1 MASVNPLYLDPEQQD
16 LLLAALASNSSSL
29 FLPEGTH
36 QQLGQYQTLDGINNY
51 ENSKNSQNQQSG
63 TVGTSKSHE
72 MDTTRSD
79 SVVGFQTPLTELNGV
94 SPVLD
99 GLDYTFDLDGNYDW
113 DQGMGEE
120 YGASVDGS
128 IDTPATAVTEHEK
141 RKSPLTDNENG
152 SPGSD
157 ARQNEPKR
165 RETDEKVAKKPGRKP
180 LTSEPTSKRKA
191 QNRAAQ
197 RAFRE
202 RKEKHLKDLE
212 QKVADL
218 EKASETAN
226 KENSALRQQIER
238 LQVELNEYRKRL
250 TDNKS
255 SVSSILG
262 KGTNGGF
269 QFEFPLFGLKTPAHF
284 GIGSNTKP
292 GHFPQPN
299 NATNSMRFDTSSQG
313 GRARSSTNPSSVTSA
328 ILPQNMG
335 ITVDS
340 SQSDNTP
347 HTTQGQVPRRFSNYY
362 NYNSRESTCEY
373 LPDGIRIS
381 KGESTT
387 SPSCSSLSQPGT
399 NSSVTSPES
408 NSHSPLSYKQDQRE
422 PATEEIVQ
430 VLSSENDEPGF
441 HCGVLDDGETSFCEK
456 LGAIACGNP
465 RNPVPLDPNSKL
477 LPNLNE
483 VIPRPDPR
491 RTDQVGSRFDPVL
504 FRDYR
509 DPMDQANMD
518 LNMSFFDDAF
528 PMADFSL
535 GSPIIPG
542 SPVGEKAEPEP
553 KKTAPAGLGNTE
565 DDDSGSEDEAFIV
578 KAKPHAN
585 LMSCNKIWYVVSHRT
600 WTRRSLRQFPA
611 AIPLTDNPRDRI
623 SAHPKFASGELDIDN
638 LCSELRSK
646 AKCSETGVVVGQKDV
661 EEVLSKAGLKPRD
674 LGIVTKR

>member
-29 FLPEGTH
+29 
-36 QQLGQYQTLDGINNY
+36 
-51 ENSKNSQNQQSG
+51 KNSQNQQSR
-63 TVGTSKSHE
+63 THGTSKSHE
-72 MDTTRSD
+72 MDMTRSD
-79 SVVGFQTPLTELNGV
+79 SIVGFQTPLTELNGV

-128 IDTPATAVTEHEK
+128 IDTPAAAATEHEK

-299 NATNSMRFDTSSQG
+299 NATNGMRFDTGSQG
-313 GRARSSTNPSSVTSA
+313 GRARSSTNPSSVAST
-328 ILPQNMG
+328 IRPQNK
-335 ITVDS
+335 DS
-340 SQSDNTP
+340 TS
-347 HTTQGQVPRRFSNYY
+347 
-362 NYNSRESTCEY
+362 EY
-373 LPDGIRIS
+373 IPDGVRIS

-387 SPSCSSLSQPGT
+387 SPSCPSLSHPGT
-399 NSSVTSPES
+399 NSCMTSPES

-465 RNPVPLDPNSKL
+465 RNPIPLDPDSKL
-477 LPNLNE
+477 LPNLNK

-491 RTDQVGSRFDPVL
+491 RTHQVGSRFDPVL

-542 SPVGEKAEPEP
+542 TPVGEKAEPEL
-553 KKTAPAGLGNTE
+553 KKPAPAGLENTE

-578 KAKPHAN
+578 KAKPDAN
-585 LMSCNKIWYVVSHRT
+585 LMSCNKIW
-600 WTRRSLRQFPA
+600 
-611 AIPLTDNPRDRI
+611 DRI
-623 SAHPKFASGELDIDN
+623 SAHPKFASGELDMDN

-661 EEVLSKAGLKPRD
+661 EEALSKAGLKPRD
-674 LGIVTKR
+674 FGIVTK

>member
-29 FLPEGTH
+29 FLSEGTH
-36 QQLGQYQTLDGINNY
+36 QQLGHYQTLDGINNY
-51 ENSKNSQNQQSG
+51 GNSKNSQNQQSR
-63 TVGTSKSHE
+63 THGTSKSHE
-72 MDTTRSD
+72 MDMTRSD
-79 SVVGFQTPLTELNGV
+79 SIVGFQTPLTELNGV

-128 IDTPATAVTEHEK
+128 IDTPAAAATEHEK

-299 NATNSMRFDTSSQG
+299 NATNGMRFDTGSQG
-313 GRARSSTNPSSVTSA
+313 GRARSSTNPSSVAST
-328 ILPQNMG
+328 IRPQNKG
-335 ITVDS
+335 S
-340 SQSDNTP
+340 SKFDNTP
-347 HTTQGQVPRRFSNYY
+347 HTTQEQVPTRFSNYY
-362 NYNSRESTCEY
+362 NHNSRDSTSEY
-373 LPDGIRIS
+373 IPDGVRIS

-387 SPSCSSLSQPGT
+387 SPSCPSLSHPGT
-399 NSSVTSPES
+399 NSCMTSPES

-465 RNPVPLDPNSKL
+465 RNPIPLDPDSKL
-477 LPNLNE
+477 LPNLNK

-491 RTDQVGSRFDPVL
+491 RTHQVGSRFDPVL

-542 SPVGEKAEPEP
+542 TPVGEKAEPEL
-553 KKTAPAGLGNTE
+553 KKPAPAGLENTE

-578 KAKPHAN
+578 KAKPDAN
-585 LMSCNKIWYVVSHRT
+585 LMSCNKIW
-600 WTRRSLRQFPA
+600 
-611 AIPLTDNPRDRI
+611 DRI
-623 SAHPKFASGELDIDN
+623 SAHPKFASGELDMDN

-661 EEVLSKAGLKPRD
+661 EEALSKAGLKPRD
-674 LGIVTKR
+674 FGIVTK

>member
-16 LLLAALASNSSSL
+16 LLLAALASGSTPM
-29 FLPEGTH
+29 FLSEGTR
-36 QQLGQYQTLDGINNY
+36 QQLSQYQTLDGMNNY
-51 ENSKNSQNQQSG
+51 GNSKNSQNQQSG
-63 TVGTSKSHE
+63 APGTAGSHE
-72 MDTTRSD
+72 VDTTRTE
-79 SVVGFQTPLTELNGV
+79 SVVGFQTPLTELNEV

-128 IDTPATAVTEHEK
+128 IDTPTAVVEHEK
-141 RKSPLTDNENG
+141 RKSPPTDNEDG

-157 ARQNEPKR
+157 SRQNEPKR
-165 RETDEKVAKKPGRKP
+165 RGKETDEKVPKKPGRKP

-202 RKEKHLKDLE
+202 RKERHLKDLE

-218 EKASETAN
+218 EMASETAN

-238 LQVELNEYRKRL
+238 LQTELNEYRKRL
-250 TDNKS
+250 TDKS
-255 SVSSILG
+255 TVSSILG

-269 QFEFPLFGLKTPAHF
+269 QFEFPLFGLKTPAHLA
-284 GIGSNTKP
+284 IGNNTKP
-292 GHFPQPN
+292 GHFPQPSNAMN
-299 NATNSMRFDTSSQG
+299 NTRFDTGSQG
-313 GRARSSTNPSSVTSA
+313 RRARSSTTSSSVAST
-328 ILPQNMG
+328 IRPQNPG
-335 ITVDS
+335 STVDS
-340 SQSDNTP
+340 SQFDNTP
-347 HTTQGQVPRRFSNYY
+347 HSAQEQVPTGLSNYY
-362 NYNSRESTCEY
+362 TPNSRESTSEY
-373 LPDGIRIS
+373 LPNGSRIS
-381 KGESTT
+381 KGESAR

-408 NSHSPLSYKQDQRE
+408 NSHSPLSYKQDQLE
-422 PATEEIVQ
+422 PVTEEIVQ
-430 VLSSENDEPGF
+430 VLSSEHDEPGF
-441 HCGVLDDGETSFCEK
+441 HCGVLDDGQTSFCEK

-465 RNPVPLDPNSKL
+465 RNPVPLAPDSKL

-483 VIPRPDPR
+483 IIPRPDPSR
-491 RTDQVGSRFDPVL
+491 SSGNMNALSHQVGSGFDPVL

-518 LNMSFFDDAF
+518 LNMSFFDDVF
-528 PMADFSL
+528 PMTDFSL

-542 SPVGEKAEPEP
+542 TPVGEKAEPEL
-553 KKTAPAGLGNTE
+553 KKPAPAGLDPE
-565 DDDSGSEDEAFIV
+565 DEYSSSEDEAFMIQ
-578 KAKPHAN
+578 AKPDAN
-585 LMSCNKIWYVVSHRT
+585 LMTCNKIW
-600 WTRRSLRQFPA
+600 
-611 AIPLTDNPRDRI
+611 DRI
-623 SAHPKFASGELDIDN
+623 SAHPKFASGELDMDN

-674 LGIVTKR
+674 LGIVKK